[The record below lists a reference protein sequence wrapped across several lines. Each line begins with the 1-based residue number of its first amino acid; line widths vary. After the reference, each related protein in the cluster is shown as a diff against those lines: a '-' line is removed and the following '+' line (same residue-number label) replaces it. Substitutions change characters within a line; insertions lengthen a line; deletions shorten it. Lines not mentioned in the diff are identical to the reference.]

1 MPFITGVGWISVES
15 VGQGRKEAHCHML
28 PGKLPSMS
36 RKAVFN
42 SPYPRFG
49 RMDEFSRLG
58 VSAIGLA
65 LEDAG
70 MDEWTAKREVGIVVS
85 TVYGCLHTDMAYFDT
100 TRLENGAF
108 AGPALFSYTLP
119 NCFLGEAAAR
129 FGLTGP
135 GYVINEQDDAGLSSV
150 HAALED
156 MDCNDLESALA
167 GVCDLGCPSKFP
179 IDANIIPGAAFV
191 VVQNNP
197 GLSLKPYGSLRL
209 NKAQQIVFNE
219 RKVSS
224 FMELLQFCTTAMHQR
239 DPNGQPRK

>member
-15 VGQGRKEAHCHML
+15 VGRGRKEAHCHMT
-28 PGKLPSMS
+28 PGQLPSMS
-36 RKAVFN
+36 RKAVFK

-49 RMDEFSRLG
+49 RMDEFSRVG

-65 LEDAG
+65 LKDAG

-85 TVYGCLHTDMAYFDT
+85 TVYGCLHTDMAYFET
-100 TRLENGAF
+100 TQLENGAF

-135 GYVINEQDDAGLSSV
+135 GYVINEPDDSGLSSV

-156 MDCNDLESALA
+156 IDYNELESALA
-167 GVCDLGCPSKFP
+167 GVCDLGCPPEFP
-179 IDANIIPGAAFV
+179 INANIIPGAAFV
-191 VVQNNP
+191 VVQNEP
-197 GLSLKPYGSLRL
+197 GVALKPYGSLNL
-209 NKAQQIVFNE
+209 NRAQQIVFNE

-224 FMELLQFCTTAMHQR
+224 FWELLHFCTAAIHHRNQNEK
-239 DPNGQPRK
+239 P